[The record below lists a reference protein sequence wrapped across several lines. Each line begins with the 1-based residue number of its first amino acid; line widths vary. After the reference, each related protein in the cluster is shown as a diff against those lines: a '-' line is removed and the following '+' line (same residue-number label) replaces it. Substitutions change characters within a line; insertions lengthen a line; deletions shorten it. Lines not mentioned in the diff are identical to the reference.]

1 MRRLLILLCA
11 LACFGFALTAPTA
24 ASAGQTQHHGKVAS
38 CIVRAEYDQLNA
50 GMTRSH
56 VEDDIFDGYDGSQ
69 TDFIHAAGYDVVWRH
84 YAHCADG
91 TAHAAL
97 RFRRLDGETLWKLW
111 SGTYFGCWTDS
122 TQFGCSGP

>member
-11 LACFGFALTAPTA
+11 LACFGLAITAPTA
-24 ASAGQTQHHGKVAS
+24 ASAGQHHGKVAS

-69 TDFIHAAGYDVVWRH
+69 IDFIHAAGYDVVWRH
-84 YAHCADG
+84 YAHCTDG
-91 TAHAAL
+91 SVHAAL

-111 SGTYFGCWTDS
+111 SSTYFGCWTDS
-122 TQFGCSGP
+122 AQYGCTGP